1 MMLYEDKKATWEYC
15 HTRQAE
21 EAVTRGSFSILAKVH
36 MGKNSNLQLRQKN
49 TVGYKAELLQLNRT
63 QFPSHSLGIFVIKKL
78 EILPFELLLAMREK
92 N

>member
-21 EAVTRGSFSILAKVH
+21 EAVTMGSFSILAKVY
-36 MGKNSNLQLRQKN
+36 MAKNSNLQLQLKIA
-49 TVGYKAELLQLNRT
+49 VGYKAESLQLNRT
-63 QFPSHSLGIFVIKKL
+63 QFASLG
-78 EILPFELLLAMREK
+78 K